1 VQQIPLAQ
9 GEKQKAC
16 KISPLYQRPAVC
28 SPQAIRCWNFP
39 QYAFNFSKR
48 FFPPQFPLMRISSS
62 VFLRALLLPVI
73 VLSLGVSAG
82 AQEKAEKAPK
92 PKTDKPKVP
101 EGLVGD
107 EHVREEFGVNDFT
120 TPSIRKVFDSLDALG
135 TLPYDQL
142 KRPIS
147 DKAPSDRVLLAL
159 GLGTLIGDG
168 FLVVQCEKIE
178 EMENVGRAILKY
190 AKALGAGLRINKHSQ
205 SLLENSLKGDWDK
218 LRAELASTQADVE
231 GEMVQLRD
239 SDVAHLIA
247 LGGWLRAF
255 EIATEAVATNYSED
269 KSRALGRSDV
279 VEYFL
284 NSLESLHPDI
294 QTQPAIQTL
303 HDGLEA
309 MLPILDVPEG
319 KAFTLDEVKD
329 LKEKAHLLAG
339 VVQQELPKK

>member
-1 VQQIPLAQ
+1 
-9 GEKQKAC
+9 
-16 KISPLYQRPAVC
+16 
-28 SPQAIRCWNFP
+28 
-39 QYAFNFSKR
+39 
-48 FFPPQFPLMRISSS
+48 MRLSSS
-62 VFLRALLLPVI
+62 AFCRALLLPVL
-73 VLSLGVSAG
+73 VFSLGITAG
-82 AQEKAEKAPK
+82 AQEKTGK
-92 PKTDKPKVP
+92 PAKSKETKEAKQDKPKVP

-107 EHVREEFGVNDFT
+107 EHVREEFGVNNFT

-147 DKAPSDRVLLAL
+147 DKAPTDRVLLAL

-190 AKALGAGLRINKHSQ
+190 ARALGAGLRINKHSQ

-218 LRAELASTQADVE
+218 LRTELASTQADVE

-255 EIATEAVATNYSED
+255 EIATEAVSVNYSED

-284 NSLESLHPDI
+284 NSLESLHPDV
-294 QTQPAIQTL
+294 QAQPAIQTL

-309 MLPILDVPEG
+309 MIPILDVPEG

-329 LKEKAHLLAG
+329 LKEKAHLLAS

>member
-1 VQQIPLAQ
+1 MLP
-9 GEKQKAC
+9 
-16 KISPLYQRPAVC
+16 
-28 SPQAIRCWNFP
+28 
-39 QYAFNFSKR
+39 
-48 FFPPQFPLMRISSS
+48 
-62 VFLRALLLPVI
+62 ALLLA
-73 VLSLGVSAG
+73 LGATVEGQDKSGRVS
-82 AQEKAEKAPK
+82 
-92 PKTDKPKVP
+92 KTKEDKPKVP
-101 EGLVGD
+101 EALVGD
-107 EHVREEFGVNDFT
+107 EHVREEFGINEFT

-239 SDVAHLIA
+239 ADVAHLIA

-255 EIATEAVATNYSED
+255 EIATEAVATSYSED

-284 NSLESLHPDI
+284 GSLESLHPDV
-294 QTQPAIQTL
+294 QAQPHLQTL

-329 LKEKAHLLAG
+329 LREKAHLLAR

>member
-1 VQQIPLAQ
+1 
-9 GEKQKAC
+9 
-16 KISPLYQRPAVC
+16 
-28 SPQAIRCWNFP
+28 
-39 QYAFNFSKR
+39 
-48 FFPPQFPLMRISSS
+48 MRLSSS
-62 VFLRALLLPVI
+62 ALCRALLLPVF
-73 VLSLGVSAG
+73 VFSLGIPAG
-82 AQEKAEKAPK
+82 AQEKTGKSAKSKETKEAK
-92 PKTDKPKVP
+92 QGNPKVP
-101 EGLVGD
+101 EGLLGD

-147 DKAPSDRVLLAL
+147 DKAPTDRVLLAL

-231 GEMVQLRD
+231 GEMVLLRD

-255 EIATEAVATNYSED
+255 EIATEAVSANYSED

-294 QTQPAIQTL
+294 QAQPAIQTL

-309 MLPILDVPEG
+309 MVPILDVPEG
-319 KAFTLDEVKD
+319 KAFTIEEVKD
-329 LKEKAHLLAG
+329 LKEKAHLLAS

>member
-1 VQQIPLAQ
+1 
-9 GEKQKAC
+9 
-16 KISPLYQRPAVC
+16 
-28 SPQAIRCWNFP
+28 
-39 QYAFNFSKR
+39 
-48 FFPPQFPLMRISSS
+48 MRLSFS
-62 VFLRALLLPVI
+62 VFRRVLMLPALLLA
-73 VLSLGVSAG
+73 LGATVEGQDKSGRVS
-82 AQEKAEKAPK
+82 
-92 PKTDKPKVP
+92 KTKEDKPKVP
-101 EGLVGD
+101 EALVGD
-107 EHVREEFGVNDFT
+107 EHVREEFGINEFT

-239 SDVAHLIA
+239 ADVAHLIA

-255 EIATEAVATNYSED
+255 EIATEAVATSYSED

-284 NSLESLHPDI
+284 GSLESLHPDV
-294 QTQPAIQTL
+294 QAQPHLQTL

-329 LKEKAHLLAG
+329 LREKAHLLAR

>member
-1 VQQIPLAQ
+1 
-9 GEKQKAC
+9 
-16 KISPLYQRPAVC
+16 
-28 SPQAIRCWNFP
+28 
-39 QYAFNFSKR
+39 
-48 FFPPQFPLMRISSS
+48 MRLSFS
-62 VFLRALLLPVI
+62 VFRRVLLLPALLLA
-73 VLSLGVSAG
+73 LGATVEGQDKSGKVS
-82 AQEKAEKAPK
+82 
-92 PKTDKPKVP
+92 KTKEVKPKVP
-101 EGLVGD
+101 EALVGD
-107 EHVREEFGVNDFT
+107 EHVREEFGINEFT

-239 SDVAHLIA
+239 ADVAHLIA

-255 EIATEAVATNYSED
+255 EIATEAVATSYSED

-284 NSLESLHPDI
+284 GSLESLHPDI
-294 QTQPAIQTL
+294 QAQPHVQTL

-329 LKEKAHLLAG
+329 LREKAHLLAR

>member
-1 VQQIPLAQ
+1 MRF
-9 GEKQKAC
+9 
-16 KISPLYQRPAVC
+16 SFPA
-28 SPQAIRCWNFP
+28 
-39 QYAFNFSKR
+39 FS
-48 FFPPQFPLMRISSS
+48 
-62 VFLRALLLPVI
+62 RALLIPVF
-73 VLSLGVSAG
+73 VLALGVVAG
-82 AQEKAEKAPK
+82 AQEKTGK
-92 PKTDKPKVP
+92 PSKSREDKPKVP

-239 SDVAHLIA
+239 ADVAHLIA

-294 QTQPAIQTL
+294 QAQPAIQTL

>member
-1 VQQIPLAQ
+1 
-9 GEKQKAC
+9 
-16 KISPLYQRPAVC
+16 
-28 SPQAIRCWNFP
+28 
-39 QYAFNFSKR
+39 
-48 FFPPQFPLMRISSS
+48 MRLSSS
-62 VFLRALLLPVI
+62 ALCRALLLPLL
-73 VLSLGVSAG
+73 VLSLGITAG
-82 AQEKAEKAPK
+82 AQEKTSKPAK
-92 PKTDKPKVP
+92 PKEAKETKEAKPDKPKVP

-147 DKAPSDRVLLAL
+147 EKVPTDRVLLSL

-218 LRAELASTQADVE
+218 LRTELASTQADVE

-255 EIATEAVATNYSED
+255 EIATEAVSANYSED

-294 QTQPAIQTL
+294 QAQPSIQTL
-303 HDGLEA
+303 HDGLQA
-309 MLPILDVPEG
+309 MVPILDVPEG

-329 LKEKAHLLAG
+329 LKEKAHLLAS

>member
-1 VQQIPLAQ
+1 MRL
-9 GEKQKAC
+9 
-16 KISPLYQRPAVC
+16 SF
-28 SPQAIRCWNFP
+28 SAIR
-39 QYAFNFSKR
+39 
-48 FFPPQFPLMRISSS
+48 
-62 VFLRALLLPVI
+62 RALLLPA
-73 VLSLGVSAG
+73 LLLALGTTVEGQDKSG
-82 AQEKAEKAPK
+82 KTPKAKG
-92 PKTDKPKVP
+92 DQLKVP
-101 EGLVGD
+101 EALVGD
-107 EHVREEFGVNDFT
+107 EHVREEFGINEFT

-147 DKAPSDRVLLAL
+147 DKAPSDRVLLSL
-159 GLGTLIGDG
+159 GLGMLIGDG

-218 LRAELASTQADVE
+218 LRTELASTQADVE

-255 EIATEAVATNYSED
+255 EIATEAVATSYSED

-284 NSLESLHPDI
+284 GSLESLHPDI
-294 QTQPAIQTL
+294 QAQPHVQTL

-329 LKEKAHLLAG
+329 LREKAHLLAR